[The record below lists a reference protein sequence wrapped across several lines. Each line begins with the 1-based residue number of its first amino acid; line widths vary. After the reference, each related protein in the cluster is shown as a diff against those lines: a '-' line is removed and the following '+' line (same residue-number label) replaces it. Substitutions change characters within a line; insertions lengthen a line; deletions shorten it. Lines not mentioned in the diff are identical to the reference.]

1 MRILDEQGN
10 EITNPDLAKGRIEVE
25 TIVIAHHPS
34 QPETS
39 AEYETVEIEP
49 GLFERR
55 EKTPW
60 QPARGAWDEVE
71 TIGRYIPYTAE
82 ELAAI
87 EQAKKDEEEAAKRA
101 EEEVKAEAERQAAL
115 NALPARVD
123 DIEEAMAEVG
133 VMTADNTVSM
143 EDLMEAVAELGVMI
157 AEMQEA

>member
-1 MRILDEQGN
+1 MRILDDKGK
-10 EITNPDLAKGRIEVE
+10 EIENPDLSKGRLE
-25 TIVIAHHPS
+25 TETLLIAHHPAEAES
-34 QPETS
+34 P
-39 AEYETVEIEP
+39 AEYETVEIED

-55 EKTPW
+55 LVKPWTP
-60 QPARGAWDEVE
+60 AKGEWDETE
-71 TIGRYIPYTAE
+71 TIQRYIPYTAE

-87 EQAKKDEEEAAKRA
+87 EQAKKDAEEAAKRA
-101 EEEVKAEAERQAAL
+101 EEEAKAEAERQAAL
-115 NALPARVD
+115 NGLPARVD